1 MKRKSKHVEEKEDKS
16 KKSKGKVVLDFISGI
31 FLLLGYILLNFFY
44 YVFYVFL
51 YETII
56 RNIFLF
62 IKKHFKDI
70 CIFVITLCVIMFVFL
85 VKQFLDEFK
94 QYNEDNKNL
103 IQDISNEI
111 QEQKNSLNS
120 VQEQVNNDLDNLRM
134 EINEIGSKE
143 EEVEKEEVKVADYK
157 VTSRGGSIS
166 RTERVDTSSGE
177 WTTFNVSAYCS
188 CSKCCGKSNA
198 ITASG
203 AKAKAGVTIAAPSKY
218 AFGTQIYLEG
228 MGTYTVQDRGGA
240 IQGNKID
247 VYFDSHSEA
256 LTFGR
261 KNIRGKVVQ

>member
-1 MKRKSKHVEEKEDKS
+1 MKRKSKHVEENKS
-16 KKSKGKVVLDFISGI
+16 KSGKGKKILDFISGI

-70 CIFVITLCVIMFVFL
+70 CVFVITLCVIMFVFL

-111 QEQKNSLNS
+111 QEQKSSLNS
-120 VQEQVNNDLDNLRM
+120 VQEQVNNELDNLRM

-143 EEVEKEEVKVADYK
+143 EVEKKEETKVADYK
-157 VTSRGGSIS
+157 VTSRGSIS
-166 RTERVDTSSGE
+166 RTERVDTSSGG

-218 AFGTQIYLEG
+218 VFGTQIYLEG

-247 VYFDSHSEA
+247 IYFDSHSEA
-256 LTFGR
+256 LAFGR
-261 KNIRGKVVQ
+261 KNIKGKVVQ